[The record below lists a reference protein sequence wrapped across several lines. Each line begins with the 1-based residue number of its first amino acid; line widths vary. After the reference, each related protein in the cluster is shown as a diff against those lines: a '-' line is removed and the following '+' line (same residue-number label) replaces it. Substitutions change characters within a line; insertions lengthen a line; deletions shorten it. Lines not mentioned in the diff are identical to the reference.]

1 MHEGTR
7 QRANE
12 GSMNRSLENDEELK
26 GWNAIAHEELRKESK
41 KMVNERAAFQQMS
54 WTPSNLQQN
63 LVLVHATKRRPP
75 NKLQKHSC
83 QKLCEKKSSK
93 KCPKRKFEK
102 KR

>member
-63 LVLVHATKRRPP
+63 LVLVPSSCYQKTSTK
-75 NKLQKHSC
+75 QT
-83 QKLCEKKSSK
+83 SK
-93 KCPKRKFEK
+93 TQLPKTM
-102 KR
+102 